1 MYPEMAA
8 EDLITLDELRGKL
21 AHLRDIRATAEHEPE
36 EVRGRA
42 ESITELERDRDTL
55 LESYKAL
62 AVEELDDLTPE
73 ERHDFYRTLHV
84 VVFVHA
90 EGGIEVT
97 DEFLPF
103 DTRSPDN
110 PPDDAP
116 GGNGGASSAS
126 PEFSTNTNTRA
137 CAVAAKDR
145 RASADHPRLATPA
158 ARTLFRPRVG
168 CPDPPPAAR
177 PVFGG
182 GTSGR
187 SCTATDAPSAEA
199 SCGPL
204 KVSPKCKVPTYT
216 LKGKMAATTSGMVSV
231 CAGGTTGPWMLAGSL

>member
-84 VVFVHA
+84 IVYVHL

-103 DTRSPDN
+103 DTRTPDN

-126 PEFSTNTNTRA
+126 PEFSTNTNTREYGA
-137 CAVAAKDR
+137 GA
-145 RASADHPRLATPA
+145 RALQ
-158 ARTLFRPRVG
+158 
-168 CPDPPPAAR
+168 
-177 PVFGG
+177 
-182 GTSGR
+182 
-187 SCTATDAPSAEA
+187 
-199 SCGPL
+199 
-204 KVSPKCKVPTYT
+204 
-216 LKGKMAATTSGMVSV
+216 
-231 CAGGTTGPWMLAGSL
+231 